1 MNLVETMG
9 FLKDQ
14 IEKLEKANADESD
27 IAMYM
32 LFLNWLDDLFKYRLM
47 FSEIQNEISLSKRN
61 VFPKQWLLD
70 FFKNEMK
77 DWELY
82 GKEFDE

>member
-47 FSEIQNEISLSKRN
+47 FSEIQNEIALSKRN
-61 VFPKQWLLD
+61 VFSKQWLLD
-70 FFKNEMK
+70 FFKDEMK